1 MTEDFD
7 GKQAR
12 FEQLWY
18 GVVPATSTI
27 CEECD
32 HEMSGRRLNCDG
44 LVVRDVKD
52 DKEEVCGSTQLRFE
66 GLNRS
71 KSLKFRQYLRN
82 HVMQKF
88 HKRKKDQWVSVN
100 QGHYNHAF
108 SSKDQFLTKENCRK
122 YWMGEMQREIEV
134 AESWI

>member
-1 MTEDFD
+1 M
-7 GKQAR
+7 
-12 FEQLWY
+12 
-18 GVVPATSTI
+18 P
-27 CEECD
+27 
-32 HEMSGRRLNCDG
+32 GRKLNCDG

-52 DKEEVCGSTQLRFE
+52 DKEEVCGSTQLMFE

>member
-1 MTEDFD
+1 
-7 GKQAR
+7 
-12 FEQLWY
+12 
-18 GVVPATSTI
+18 
-27 CEECD
+27 
-32 HEMSGRRLNCDG
+32 
-44 LVVRDVKD
+44 
-52 DKEEVCGSTQLRFE
+52 
-66 GLNRS
+66 
-71 KSLKFRQYLRN
+71 
-82 HVMQKF
+82 MQKF